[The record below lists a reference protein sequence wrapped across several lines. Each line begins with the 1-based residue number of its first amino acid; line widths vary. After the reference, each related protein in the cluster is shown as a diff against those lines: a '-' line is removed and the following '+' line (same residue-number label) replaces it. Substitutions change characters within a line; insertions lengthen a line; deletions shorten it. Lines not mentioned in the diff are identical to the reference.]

1 MRLVLLF
8 LFFCSL
14 VYANEQKEVLLLHSY
29 NKGLKWSDGISQGV
43 SDVFLKHPEYE
54 LTTEYMDSKKID
66 SKKYFNSLFNLYK
79 QKFSKR
85 KYKVIIAADN
95 YAYEFAL
102 SYHDL
107 LFHDIPI
114 VFTGVENFD
123 KNHIPDYSKKYITGV
138 VEYKKVKENLDLIK
152 RVIPQIKTIYI
163 ISDNSFSS
171 LKIKQQILSTAKE
184 FKNEFKIIYDNEIDL
199 NTIGTK
205 LNQLPKNSAILFTSL
220 YKDKFGKY
228 IPYNKLRELFKSSKF
243 PVFAVNKIHLGE
255 GVIGGLVITPY
266 EQGLYAA
273 KKVFQIIYGE
283 IPHQIKISTPMAKY
297 YFDYNTMKKFNIF
310 SFDLPHD
317 AIIINKPETF
327 FQRNRQ
333 IVDSA
338 FLMLPIFILLI
349 IILIINVFKQI
360 KLEGKLIEQTK
371 LDNVL
376 LNNMKSSIFWKS
388 KDDILLGCNNSLC
401 ELLNLSKDE
410 IIGKHIKEIMPQLCK
425 TEDSNKNFVDKI
437 ETKLYKY
444 EKNQIDVLIRRKQYL
459 NKRDEEAGVVTVIT
473 DVTDIK
479 RLQLQSKK
487 DEQFIVQRSKL
498 SEIGEMMT
506 SVAHQWKS
514 PLVEISTIAQEILYK
529 KRKKGDISEDDTKEF
544 VNDIMTQIQYMTK
557 TIDDFR
563 AFIKPSKTQALFN
576 INDAIEDLLCIIEH
590 NMKYNYINIEVSYA
604 HNDSFMIDGYANEFK
619 QSILNIINN
628 ARDSIIDKRKTVDFQ
643 AKISINVYTK
653 GLNTCINIIDNGLG
667 IKENKLSSFFEPFLS
682 SKDNG
687 DGFGLYMAKLIIEDK
702 MNGSI
707 KAIKQENSVSILIC
721 IKNKDKD

>member
-14 VYANEQKEVLLLHSY
+14 VYANKQKEVLLLHSY

-66 SKKYFNSLFNLYK
+66 SKEYFDSLFNLYK

-95 YAYEFAL
+95 YAYEFSL
-102 SYHDL
+102 SNHET
-107 LFHDIPI
+107 LFKDIPI

-123 KNHIPDYSKKYITGV
+123 KEHIPDYSKKYITGV

-152 RVIPQIKTIYI
+152 RVIPQVKTIYI

-171 LKIKQQILSTAKE
+171 LEIKQQILSAAKE

-220 YKDKFGKY
+220 YKDRFGKY

-255 GVIGGLVITPY
+255 GVLGGLVITPY

-273 KKVFQIIYGE
+273 QKVFQIIDGE
-283 IPHQIKISTPMAKY
+283 NPKQIEISTPMAKY
-297 YFDYNTMKKFNIF
+297 YFDHNTMKKFNIF

-338 FLMLPIFILLI
+338 FLMLPILILLI
-349 IILIINVFKQI
+349 IILIINIFKQI

-410 IIGKHIKEIMPQLCK
+410 IIGQHIKKIMPQLCK
-425 TEDSNKNFVDKI
+425 TEDSNKNFVDEI
-437 ETKLYKY
+437 ETKLYKD

-459 NKRDEEAGVVTVIT
+459 NKKDEEAGVVTVIT

-628 ARDSIIDKRKTVDFQ
+628 ARDSIIDKRKRIDFQ
-643 AKISINVYTK
+643 AKISIKVYNK
-653 GLNTCINIIDNGLG
+653 GFNTCINIIDNGLG
-667 IKENKLSSFFEPFLS
+667 IKEDKLSSIFEPFVS

-707 KAIKQENSVSILIC
+707 KAIKQENGASILIC
-721 IKNKDKD
+721 IKNKDED